1 MLTTDPAKRR
11 HRSPT
16 TKQIRALQ
24 LINQGYSKSRAMREA
39 GYSDASAKHHAGGLL
54 KARAIMDIYDMM
66 KDSLRDSKLTG
77 DYMAKKFEKWMD
89 AQKDDPD
96 DYKTQLE
103 AAKLYKEIIK
113 PATPEPK
120 GLKRKVT
127 FEEFLSEGHKDE
139 IKLP

>member
-1 MLTTDPAKRR
+1 
-11 HRSPT
+11 
-16 TKQIRALQ
+16 
-24 LINQGYSKSRAMREA
+24 MREA

-113 PATPEPK
+113 PKEEQKA
-120 GLKRKVT
+120 GLKRT
-127 FEEFLSEGHKDE
+127 ITLEEFVGIEKKED
-139 IKLP
+139 IKPL